1 MSEIDPLDVQEFS
14 FGQEVQDELII
25 PIESKIVEVEK
36 SDLEIKDSWFTSS
49 ANENVS
55 TIDQVINQFNNQ
67 NPSNTFQPE
76 IVLNSQGNN
85 NANFSNIPS
94 NLQMERISV
103 EILCESNLIKLPTMP
118 LPPDELNDSKENTCP
133 TVELPVNLPTN
144 IMQLNLPTDPM
155 HQNLPTDP
163 IQLNLP
169 TEPMQLNF
177 TTNPIMFQSQSDL
190 NLTENVIRS
199 QKSNGISD
207 NVKEIFYETSP
218 GLSNGFVYK
227 VENTNPNLSNAIVPE
242 ANKTN
247 SNLSNAYV
255 HKVENRN
262 PGTNSFQSSTAVTC
276 QQNDNSGNHEFKIE
290 NDTKEI
296 ENCSDNSNNL
306 ESAQLTNLK
315 NPTEMKKGAYK
326 CFICKNL
333 YGSLET
339 LNHHNCLVNNSKD
352 KVVNE
357 TVNKKGFKCTFCP
370 KFCKSMEDLIQHF
383 NDTSGHPRPKNVKR
397 YRKMEDKF
405 ECSNCRK
412 LCETLQEFKK
422 HDCVQKSNENMPTVE
437 NEFKCKLCLFEND
450 SKDQLTRHHIMSHTK
465 LGEPDYLRIFNCPIL
480 DCKNLHE
487 IKISAFGLYH
497 HLTLKHRVDTDKAT
511 KLILENLDRVVVK
524 TIRIRS
530 NNQTAQSPNE
540 INDEKLENDS
550 NEVKNE
556 NETIECIDCSK
567 VCNSMQEM
575 IQHYND
581 TPG

>member
-36 SDLEIKDSWFTSS
+36 SDLEIEDSWSTSS

-55 TIDQVINQFNNQ
+55 TIDQIINQFNNQ

-76 IVLNSQGNN
+76 ILLNSQGKNH
-85 NANFSNIPS
+85 ANFSNIPS

-144 IMQLNLPTDPM
+144 IMQLNLPTDP
-155 HQNLPTDP
+155 

-207 NVKEIFYETSP
+207 NAI
-218 GLSNGFVYK
+218 SNGFVYK

-242 ANKTN
+242 AKKTN
-247 SNLSNAYV
+247 PNLSNAYV

-465 LGEPDYLRIFNCPIL
+465 LGEPDDLRIFNCPIL